1 MHAWCHVKKKWR
13 NMERKKRVS
22 RAHGKVGREG
32 EKKKEKEINNE
43 REIYREARNM
53 LKMVGGDRLAT
64 RCTRVRHPGTLSGA
78 LFHPH
83 TDPPTLLTS
92 SGDLSL

>member
-43 REIYREARNM
+43 RDI
-53 LKMVGGDRLAT
+53 
-64 RCTRVRHPGTLSGA
+64 
-78 LFHPH
+78 
-83 TDPPTLLTS
+83 
-92 SGDLSL
+92 

>member
-13 NMERKKRVS
+13 NMERKKE
-22 RAHGKVGREG
+22 GYTCTWGGREG

-64 RCTRVRHPGTLSGA
+64 RCTRARHPGTLSGA
-78 LFHPH
+78 LSHPH